1 MKYLSILLNWRIDV
15 ITILAALTLAFA
27 VSDSD
32 DIVLFFLSKVIAVVL
47 GYYTHKLAKRWEGK
61 MPELKVFSIDEEDI
75 AF

>member
-1 MKYLSILLNWRIDV
+1 MKYIKILLNWRIDV
-15 ITILAALTLAFA
+15 IATLAALTLAFA

-47 GYYTHKLAKRWEGK
+47 GYYTHMLAKRWDGK
-61 MPELKVFSIDEEDI
+61 MPELNVFSIDEEDI

>member
-47 GYYTHKLAKRWEGK
+47 GYYTHTLAKRWDGN

-75 AF
+75 TF